1 MRRVGPQ
8 HQAGSDALLTLSTY
22 LKLKEIY
29 FRNASD
35 QRHGNILYGIFA
47 HKEDSAT
54 EYGWPITDYPSMV
67 FNGYG
72 MGNMPMMV
80 PPHYPTDNIAGGF
93 YNMNY
98 NMIYNFG
105 SNFPSAESKS
115 RKFDSPVGKG
125 KGSK

>member
-1 MRRVGPQ
+1 
-8 HQAGSDALLTLSTY
+8 
-22 LKLKEIY
+22 
-29 FRNASD
+29 
-35 QRHGNILYGIFA
+35 
-47 HKEDSAT
+47 
-54 EYGWPITDYPSMV
+54 MV

-72 MGNMPMMV
+72 MGNMPMMA

-93 YNMNY
+93 FNMHY

-105 SNFPSAESKS
+105 SNFSVENNKGT